1 MREIQFFLSGFAA
14 HPASHFGD
22 LHEWAKNQM
31 SSGKYRR
38 FPASLLQ
45 LALGLLFCWPL
56 ASSISHAAG
65 DWQTT
70 NFKVSLQRPDIG
82 EIFWQGDG
90 RAILREGATL
100 LGLGEQPSSALI
112 QEIETFLHETA
123 VLYERWGYPDP
134 VASGWLRPVVSGDD
148 GNDAVQVYLYDIG
161 EKLGAYYND
170 CDGAPE
176 IRSIL
181 LNSKIMFEGGRISD
195 SGYQTMA
202 HELMHPV
209 IFASNFAASQNRC
222 RIGKWINEGIPDAVS
237 YYVIRRLRNLS
248 LRSKN
253 KAPVFLKVFGGR
265 NYSQRLHDPDITRDS
280 GRQDYFTSSFWR
292 HLAEISYVEHASGG
306 DHPGSV
312 KARENYSYVASLLS
326 QPLARPGRE
335 GELTWLSQW
344 MKRTP
349 HVGQNLS
356 RVFAQFAASFADHM
370 SYRIPPLSNV
380 SEREREQKWLNKT
393 FTDCP
398 TIVLSADQSSV
409 TKILQIEKV
418 AARCFHVDVRS
429 TALVPAELV
438 IEEGTLPKSALKR
451 LRIGAF
457 GGHLVRGPHIA
468 TVKEGSAL
476 AGRTF
481 ALWSFAITTGE
492 RSSFIIANVD
502 TNPVQTEV
510 ATVALKFSVP
520 YWKSSLTRQE
530 ESAPV
535 ETSGKSAQPR
545 TKEDVSRHI
554 SAKQKNPSTR
564 SLAAVRTGRNEKP
577 AGPSCTGSM
586 LQANQCGPQLGIALS
601 KDNGAIPGIGFV
613 GGSGGL
619 INSAPASTER
629 ASAEALIQSYQTMV
643 MQAEGEMISI
653 SVPLI
658 NFDSTASFGNAR
670 ISVTKNIDGNESGSL
685 EAMDSWPAAN
695 GGPVFNGQV
704 TITEY
709 TPHMLSGSFSAALID
724 SDDIGK
730 MEPPYP
736 VVSRVTGSF
745 TVPAPWRGSAV
756 KPDIGPDSAMMQ
768 DMRQDMI
775 TILQKMPPASRQG
788 MFQSGKLCQMG
799 FEDGELESLGI
810 AGSCGGTQGVAG
822 TLVQTCSCVC
832 RDFEQE
838 HSVLQ
843 CKRQCDTKW
852 QEQQCYGSTVIELD
866 ATDPEIKNYMLE
878 VRKLGM
884 SEEANKAHHLSYQ
897 LASSQLRAKM
907 RQDID
912 RQVREKQKPAR
923 EGIVESPG
931 LLDGET
937 LRYKSEIELFRLS
950 PEIVADLVKN
960 FQTSND
966 AGRAFLW
973 QSLENMKKQKKF

>member
-1 MREIQFFLSGFAA
+1 MGSRKYWRFAA
-14 HPASHFGD
+14 S
-22 LHEWAKNQM
+22 LHQT
-31 SSGKYRR
+31 
-38 FPASLLQ
+38 
-45 LALGLLFCWPL
+45 ALGLLFCWPL
-56 ASSISHAAG
+56 TSTLSHAAD

-70 NFKVSLQRPDIG
+70 NFKVSLQRPSFG
-82 EIFWQGDG
+82 EIFWGRDG
-90 RAILREGATL
+90 RAILREAATF

-112 QEIETFLHETA
+112 QEVEAFLHETA

-134 VASGWLRPVVSGDD
+134 VASGWLKPVVSGDD
-148 GNDAVQVYLYDIG
+148 GNDAIQVYLYDIG
-161 EKLGAYYND
+161 DKLGAYYND

-209 IFASNFAASQNRC
+209 IYASNFAASQNRC
-222 RIGKWINEGIPDAVS
+222 RIGKWITEGIPDAVS

-265 NYSQRLHDPDITRDS
+265 NYSQLLHDPNITQES
-280 GRQDYFTSSFWR
+280 GGQDYFTSSFWR

-306 DHPGSV
+306 DHPGSI

-326 QPLARPGRE
+326 QPLATPGRE
-335 GELTWLSQW
+335 GELTWLNKW

-370 SYRIPPLSNV
+370 SYRIPPLTNV
-380 SEREREQKWLNKT
+380 AEGEREEKWLNKA

-398 TIVLSADQSSV
+398 TIVLSQEQSSV
-409 TKILQIEKV
+409 TKILEIEKV
-418 AARCFHVDVRS
+418 AARCFHVDVRGAAS
-429 TALVPAELV
+429 VPAELV

-457 GGHLVRGPHIA
+457 GGNLVRGPHIA
-468 TVKEGSAL
+468 TGKEGSAL
-476 AGRTF
+476 AGQTF

-502 TNPVQTEV
+502 TNPVQTKA

-520 YWKSSLTRQE
+520 YWASSMTRQD

-535 ETSGKSAQPR
+535 ETTGKSAQPR

-554 SAKQKNPSTR
+554 RAKQQHPTTR
-564 SLAAVRTGRNEKP
+564 SLAAVRTGRDEKP
-577 AGPSCTGSM
+577 PGPSCTSSM
-586 LQANQCGPQLGIALS
+586 QQANQCGPQLGITLS
-601 KDNGAIPGIGFV
+601 KDNGAIPSIGFV

-619 INSAPASTER
+619 INSAQAPMEGM
-629 ASAEALIQSYQTMV
+629 SAEDLMQRYQAMA

-658 NFDSTASFGNAR
+658 DFGSTASFSNAR
-670 ISVTKNIDGNESGSL
+670 ISVTKNIVGGESGSF
-685 EAMDSWPAAN
+685 EAVSSRPAAN
-695 GGPVFNGQV
+695 GGPMYNGQV
-704 TITEY
+704 VITEY
-709 TPHMLSGSFSAALID
+709 TPHILRGTFSAALID
-724 SDDIGK
+724 SADMRK

-736 VVSRVTGSF
+736 VVDRVTGSF
-745 TVPAPWRGSAV
+745 TVPAPWRGSAA
-756 KPDIGPDSAMMQ
+756 KPEIGPDSAMMH

-775 TILQKMPPASRQG
+775 TILQKMPIAMRQA
-788 MFQSGKLCQMG
+788 MFNSGDLNKLCQMG

-810 AGSCGGTQGVAG
+810 PGSCGGTQGVGGA
-822 TLVQTCSCVC
+822 LVQTCSCVC
-832 RDFEQE
+832 NDFERE
-838 HSVLQ
+838 HSILE
-843 CKRQCDTKW
+843 CNRQCATNW
-852 QEQQCYGSTVIELD
+852 QAQQCYGSTVIELD
-866 ATDPEIKNYMLE
+866 ETDPEIENYMIE

-897 LASSQLRAKM
+897 LVSPQLRAQM

-912 RQVREKQKPAR
+912 RQVRENQKTAR
-923 EGIVESPG
+923 EGITESPG

-937 LRYKSEIELFRLS
+937 LRYKSEIETFGLS
-950 PEIVADLVKN
+950 PEIVADLVEN
-960 FQTSND
+960 FQASN
-966 AGRAFLW
+966 AAARTFLW
-973 QSLENMKKQKKF
+973 QSLERMK

>member
-1 MREIQFFLSGFAA
+1 MAGMIAMREIQFVLPGFAV
-14 HPASHFGD
+14 HLASHFGD
-22 LHEWAKNQM
+22 LLEGAENQM
-31 SSGKYRR
+31 SSRKYRR
-38 FPASLLQ
+38 FPSSLLQ
-45 LALGLLFCWPL
+45 IALGLLFCWPL
-56 ASSISHAAG
+56 SSTISHAAG

-70 NFKVSLQRPDIG
+70 DFKVSLQRPDIG

-112 QEIETFLHETA
+112 QEIEAFLHETA

-134 VASGWLRPVVSGDD
+134 VASGWLKPVVSGDD

-209 IFASNFAASQNRC
+209 IFASKFAASQNRC
-222 RIGKWINEGIPDAVS
+222 NTGKWISEGIPDAVS

-248 LRSKN
+248 LRS
-253 KAPVFLKVFGGR
+253 
-265 NYSQRLHDPDITRDS
+265 NYSQRLHDPDITQDS

-306 DHPGSV
+306 DHPGSI

-326 QPLARPGRE
+326 QPLAQPGRE
-335 GELTWLSQW
+335 GELAWLSKW

-370 SYRIPPLSNV
+370 SYRIPPLSTV
-380 SEREREQKWLNKT
+380 PGSEREKKWLSKT

-398 TIVLSADQSSV
+398 TIALSQEQPSV

-418 AARCFHVDVRS
+418 AARCFHVDTGS
-429 TALVPAELV
+429 AASVPAELV
-438 IEEGTLPKSALKR
+438 IEEGSLSRSVLKG

-457 GGHLVRGPHIA
+457 GGLLVRGPHIA
-468 TVKEGSAL
+468 TGEAGTAL
-476 AGRTF
+476 ADRTF

-502 TNPVQTEV
+502 INPVQTEV

-520 YWKSSLTRQE
+520 YWESSLTGQE

-535 ETSGKSAQPR
+535 ETSGQSAQPR
-545 TKEDVSRHI
+545 TKEDVSRHV
-554 SAKQKNPSTR
+554 SAKQQNPTRR

-577 AGPSCTGSM
+577 PGPSCTSSM

-601 KDNGAIPGIGFV
+601 KDNGAIPSIGFV

-619 INSAPASTER
+619 INSAPASTES
-629 ASAEALIQSYQTMV
+629 ASAEALIQNYQTMV

-658 NFDSTASFGNAR
+658 DFGSTAGFGNAR
-670 ISVTKNIDGNESGSL
+670 ISVTKNIDGNESGSF
-685 EAMDSWPAAN
+685 EAMSPWPAAN
-695 GGPVFNGQV
+695 GGPDYNGQV

-709 TPHMLSGSFSAALID
+709 TPHMLRGTFSAELID

-736 VVSRVTGSF
+736 VVSRVAGSF

-775 TILQKMPPASRQG
+775 TILQKMPMTMRQS
-788 MFQSGKLCQMG
+788 MFDSGNLSKLCQMG

-810 AGSCGGTQGVAG
+810 TGSCGGTQGLAG
-822 TLVQTCSCVC
+822 NLVQTCSCVC
-832 RDFEQE
+832 NDFEQE
-838 HSVLQ
+838 HSILQ
-843 CKRQCDTKW
+843 CKRQCADNW
-852 QEQQCYGSTVIELD
+852 QAQQCYGSAIIELD
-866 ATDPEIKNYMLE
+866 ETDPEIENYMIE

-897 LASSQLRAKM
+897 LSSSQLRAKM
-907 RQDID
+907 HQDID

-937 LRYKSEIELFRLS
+937 LRYESEIELFGLS

>member
-1 MREIQFFLSGFAA
+1 MDSRKYWRS
-14 HPASHFGD
+14 PA
-22 LHEWAKNQM
+22 W
-31 SSGKYRR
+31 
-38 FPASLLQ
+38 LLQ

-56 ASSISHAAG
+56 TSTISHAAG
-65 DWQTT
+65 EWQTT
-70 NFKVSLQRPDIG
+70 NFKVSLQRPDFG

-100 LGLGEQPSSALI
+100 LGLGDQPSSALI
-112 QEIETFLHETA
+112 QEVEAFMHETA

-134 VASGWLRPVVSGDD
+134 VASGWLKPVVSGDD
-148 GNDAVQVYLYDIG
+148 GNDAIQVYLYDIG
-161 EKLGAYYND
+161 EKPGAYYND

-209 IFASNFAASQNRC
+209 MFASKFAASQNRC
-222 RIGKWINEGIPDAVS
+222 NIGKWISEGIPDAVS

-253 KAPVFLKVFGGR
+253 KAPVFLKVYGGR
-265 NYSQRLHDPDITRDS
+265 NYSQRLHDPNITEES
-280 GRQDYFTSSFWR
+280 GGQDYFTSSFWR

-306 DHPGSV
+306 DHPGSI

-326 QPLARPGRE
+326 QPLAQAGRE
-335 GELTWLSQW
+335 GELTWLSNW

-370 SYRIPPLSNV
+370 SYRIPPLTNV
-380 SEREREQKWLNKT
+380 PEREREQKWLSKT

-398 TIVLSADQSSV
+398 TIVLSHEQPSV

-429 TALVPAELV
+429 AALVPAELV
-438 IEEGTLPKSALKR
+438 IEEGSLPKSALER

-457 GGHLVRGPHIA
+457 GGVLVRGPHIA
-468 TVKEGSAL
+468 TGEEGTAL
-476 AGRTF
+476 ANRTF

-502 TNPVQTEV
+502 SNPVQTEV
-510 ATVALKFSVP
+510 ATVELKFSVP
-520 YWKSSLTRQE
+520 YWESSRTDQQ

-535 ETSGKSAQPR
+535 ETTGKSAQPR

-554 SAKQKNPSTR
+554 SAKQRNPTTR
-564 SLAAVRTGRNEKP
+564 SLAAVRTGRDEKP
-577 AGPSCTGSM
+577 PGASCTASM

-601 KDNGAIPGIGFV
+601 KDNGTVPSLSFV

-619 INSAPASTER
+619 INSMQAPMEGASDEFLMQR
-629 ASAEALIQSYQTMV
+629 YQAMA

-658 NFDSTASFGNAR
+658 NFGSTASFGNAR
-670 ISVTKNIDGNESGSL
+670 ISVTKNVDSTGGGSL
-685 EAMDSWPAAN
+685 EAVGSWPAAN
-695 GGPVFNGQV
+695 GGPEYTGQV
-704 TITEY
+704 TISEY
-709 TPHMLSGSFSAALID
+709 TPHMLRGTFSAALID
-724 SDDIGK
+724 SDDMRK

-736 VVSRVTGSF
+736 VVSRVEGSF

-756 KPDIGPDSAMMQ
+756 KPDIDPDSAMMQ

-775 TILQKMPPASRQG
+775 TILQKMPPAARQG

-799 FEDGELESLGI
+799 FEDGELESLGM
-810 AGSCGGTQGVAG
+810 AVSCGGTQGQGVAG
-822 TLVQTCSCVC
+822 TRVQTCSCVC
-832 RDFEQE
+832 KDFEQE

-852 QEQQCYGSTVIELD
+852 QEQQCYGSAIIELD
-866 ATDPEIKNYMLE
+866 ETDPEIKNYMVE

-884 SEEANKAHHLSYQ
+884 REEANKTHHLSYQ
-897 LASSQLRAKM
+897 LASTQLRALM

-912 RQVREKQKPAR
+912 RQVREKQKSAR

-937 LRYKSEIELFRLS
+937 LRYKADIEQFGPS
-950 PEIVADLVKN
+950 PEIVADMVEN

-973 QSLENMKKQKKF
+973 QSLENMKKRK